1 VDRIPLVLAVS
12 PGVMPHR
19 SAMAPS
25 EGRTTMNRSAVAS
38 VVLAGILMASTAG
51 AQTCPPT
58 GMTREQ
64 LVELKSQEFA
74 VADNARRQA
83 LALDLLPCLAS
94 IDPQL
99 RDGVAFEALAAWMRG
114 KQLSPQT
121 VRSILRRL
129 LPLLDAPYSSNPA
142 GVLQPFA
149 ALVLAEVA
157 RFDRVEPF
165 TTDQELQELID
176 VGTRY
181 LQSVRDYR
189 GFDEREGWRHGVA
202 HSADLMLQLAVNP
215 RTSKAQL
222 DQMLAAIA
230 TQIVP
235 AGEHSYTY
243 GEGNRIAQA
252 VFYIARRKLHTADE
266 WRKWFEQVAAPAPFA
281 KWDEVWTSKRG
292 IAKHH
297 NTWAFLTSLYVY
309 VRESGAEF
317 QELVLPSIETAI
329 EPLT

>member
-1 VDRIPLVLAVS
+1 
-12 PGVMPHR
+12 
-19 SAMAPS
+19 
-25 EGRTTMNRSAVAS
+25 MNRLAATILA
-38 VVLAGILMASTAG
+38 LAGILLASAAG
-51 AQTCPPT
+51 AQTCPPAK
-58 GMTREQ
+58 MTREQ
-64 LVELKSQEFA
+64 LLELKSQEFA
-74 VADNARRQA
+74 IADDSRRQS

-94 IDPQL
+94 IDPQI

-114 KQLSPQT
+114 KQLSPTT
-121 VRSILRRL
+121 VHDILRRL
-129 LPLLDAPYSSNPA
+129 LPQLDAPASSNAA

-157 RFDRVEPF
+157 RFDRVEQF
-165 TTDQELQELID
+165 MSDKELQELVD

-181 LQSVRDYR
+181 LKSVRDYR

-202 HSADLMLQLAVNP
+202 HTADLMLQLAVNP
-215 RTSKAQL
+215 RTTKAQL

-230 TQIVP
+230 TQIAP
-235 AGEHSYTY
+235 AGEHSYIY
-243 GEGNRIAQA
+243 GEGNRMAQA

-266 WRKWFEQVAAPAPFA
+266 WNKWFGQVAAPAPFA

-297 NTWAFLTSLYVY
+297 NTWAFLTSMYVY

-317 QELVLPSIETAI
+317 QELVLPAI
-329 EPLT
+329 VEAIKPLT